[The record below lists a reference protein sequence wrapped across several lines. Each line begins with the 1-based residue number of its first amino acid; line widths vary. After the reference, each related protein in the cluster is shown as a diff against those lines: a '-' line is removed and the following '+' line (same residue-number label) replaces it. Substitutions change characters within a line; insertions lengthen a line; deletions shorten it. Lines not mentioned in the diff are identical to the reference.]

1 MPLPIGSRQY
11 LGSFDSTIH
20 AYGVISDLETPDMV
34 EYSIE
39 GFGPNAMLE
48 TSAIQGEQGPPGNN
62 APLGQRQFPI
72 LDSVDDLPQN
82 LTDDDVDLG
91 KYWIVRVFDEENN
104 EVGSNWAMW
113 NGSEFE
119 IFKMGMP
126 GQAGPVPR
134 ITPVFRVVTEA
145 DTESWAN
152 SDKANGY
159 RITKTGSNASPMWTA
174 EINRE
179 IIRGPAGVGSEWNL
193 YDDGGENLGA
203 LPTWNGA
210 KFTPV
215 VPSYAVPKMFTY
227 PEGHFASVGLA
238 IGTRITIGTALL
250 PPHDWDIVPW
260 VTGRFRLTGIEF
272 DTTPFII
279 GVEVR
284 LGSPTGQVVARGY
297 GNITGYV
304 SLGPHA
310 STAYFPND
318 AITPDN
324 GRAVIP
330 ANSTGSAATLFVN
343 AYNDGAAGLY
353 SFDAGGAQLAV
364 QTIPVQTIPV

>member
-1 MPLPIGSRQY
+1 MTLPIGSRQY
-11 LGSFDSTIH
+11 LGSFDATIH
-20 AYGVISDLETPDMV
+20 AYGVISDLDTPDMV

-48 TSAIQGEQGPPGNN
+48 TSAIQGKQGPPGSN
-62 APLGQRQFPI
+62 APLGQRMFPI
-72 LDSVDDLPQN
+72 LDSMDDLPQN

-91 KYWIVRVFDEENN
+91 KYWIVRVFDEDNN

-113 NGSEFE
+113 NGSDFE

-134 ITPVFRVVTEA
+134 ITPVFRVVTQG
-145 DTESWAN
+145 DTDSWAN

-159 RITKTGSNASPMWTA
+159 RITKTGSNASPTWTA

-179 IIRGPAGVGSEWNL
+179 IIRGPAGVGSDWTL
-193 YDDGGENLGA
+193 YTYGDEQVGA
-203 LPTWNGA
+203 LPTWDGS
-210 KFTPV
+210 KYKPV
-215 VPSYAVPKMFTY
+215 VPSHAVPKAFSY

-238 IGTRITIGTALL
+238 IGTRITIGTCLI
-250 PPHDWDIVPW
+250 PPIDWDVVPW
-260 VTGRFRLTGIEF
+260 VQGRFRLTGIEL

-304 SLGPHA
+304 SVGPHF
-310 STAYFPND
+310 STAFTPND

-330 ANSTGSAATLFVN
+330 ANSTGSASTLFVN

-353 SFDAGGAQLAV
+353 SFDAGGAQLGALM
-364 QTIPVQTIPV
+364 IPV